1 MMNFMMTH
9 TSFVTNNQKEGTNLL
24 ELAPKITSLAMVL
37 THTDIEKLKLVE
49 LKEELKKC
57 TCSIK
62 RVKAELHLRLKQT
75 VENNM
80 PLASNIDDAVM
91 YDLEGGELALG
102 EKWEPEGADDD
113 DSIVAI
119 NQFQSKLFL

>member
-49 LKEELKKC
+49 LKEELKKRAF
-57 TCSIK
+57 SIK
-62 RVKAELHLRLKQT
+62 VVKAELNLRIKES
-75 VENNM
+75 VDNNM
-80 PLASNIDDAVM
+80 PLAANIDDVV
-91 YDLEGGELALG
+91 ELFQPQMG
-102 EKWEPEGADDD
+102 
-113 DSIVAI
+113 
-119 NQFQSKLFL
+119 QFT